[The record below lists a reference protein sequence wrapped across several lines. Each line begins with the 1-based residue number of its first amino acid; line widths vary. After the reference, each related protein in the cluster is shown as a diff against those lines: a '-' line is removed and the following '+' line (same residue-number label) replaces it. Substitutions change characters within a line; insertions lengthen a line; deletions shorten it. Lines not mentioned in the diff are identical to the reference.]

1 MDEIEHTC
9 ESCVHEH
16 DSGTE
21 FCGPCDGMMIDC
33 WEESA
38 DHQYY
43 RLADKQQVINAKRK
57 EGLNNL
63 ISVLCNPEGLVCV
76 EGTDEDRNIIQQALK
91 ELEYETL

>member
-1 MDEIEHTC
+1 MDEIKHTC

-21 FCGPCDGMMIDC
+21 FCGPCGGPIDC

-57 EGLNNL
+57 EALDNL
-63 ISVLCNPEGLVCV
+63 KSVLCDPEGKVCIH
-76 EGTDEDRNIIQQALK
+76 GTDEDRNIIQQALK
-91 ELEYETL
+91 ELE